1 VSWGPPERRLRLAYL
16 VNQYPWVSQAFIRR
30 EILAMERQGAEVL
43 RIALRGWNYPVVDPE
58 DCAEQARTRYVLRDG
73 VLSLVGAVLRSAGR
87 SPRRFLAAARLA
99 LRMSRESDRG
109 IAFHLA
115 YLAEACRVC
124 AWTRAWGAQHVH
136 AHFGT
141 NSAEVAMLAH
151 ELGAPPFS
159 MTVHGPDE
167 FDRPRALGLSE
178 KLKRAAFSV
187 AISSFGR
194 SQLYRW
200 AHIHDWPKIHV
211 VHCGLEEAFHDVP
224 ETPPTTRPRLVC
236 VGRLS
241 EQKGQ
246 ALLIEAAALLAAGG
260 TEFELV
266 LAGDGDGRAQ
276 LEDLIKRRELGGR
289 VRITGWITSA
299 QVREELLAAKGLV
312 SASFAEGLPVVIME
326 AMALRRPVVATRVA
340 GVPELVRPGVDGWL
354 VAPGCVQSLAAAMES
369 LLTAPQEMLARMGG
383 AARSR
388 VLDRHSV
395 DVQAGK
401 LLGHV
406 RDAVGK
412 REYAA

>member
-1 VSWGPPERRLRLAYL
+1 
-16 VNQYPWVSQAFIRR
+16 
-30 EILAMERQGAEVL
+30 
-43 RIALRGWNYPVVDPE
+43 
-58 DCAEQARTRYVLRDG
+58 
-73 VLSLVGAVLRSAGR
+73 
-87 SPRRFLAAARLA
+87 
-99 LRMSRESDRG
+99 
-109 IAFHLA
+109 
-115 YLAEACRVC
+115 
-124 AWTRAWGAQHVH
+124 VH